1 MTAYPNLLYVNSF
14 SGGVCVDECP
24 NLTNKTDDGVSDVNT
39 LITYDG
45 VWQPSSG
52 GSQLPLDYVRVADYS
67 NASDVMSCTDAKCWD
82 TDLYR
87 SPYSP
92 GVRLGYGYAFYAGTT
107 YGVLGRCY
115 MTTAALDR
123 IEEQMDFK
131 IASPTEAAS
140 DLLGIAALEDAYAFW
155 NRVFADLW
163 TARAYVL
170 GFGFGV
176 SLAVSSL
183 YIFMLRLPF
192 LLNSV
197 VWGSILLTIGM
208 FFAGGYYA
216 WNKATEWDEAD
227 PQTVEDSTIT
237 ATTGAAIA
245 LWVVGVLLIVL
256 TCCMR
261 KAIQVAVLC
270 VKQAGRAV
278 NNMLLILTVPFL
290 QAAALV
296 AFVSVWSVYV
306 IYLAS
311 LGEIVTKEI
320 EVDPSSLTGQDL
332 PDFQEG
338 LIQPVHY
345 RVFAFDLFVTRC
357 AYYMLFCLFWTAN
370 FIVSVGDMIIAIAV
384 AKWFFARNKLTVGSW
399 TVISSVRETLTYHL
413 GTCAYGSLLVA
424 IVQFIRYIIAK
435 LQKKAKDTKN
445 KIAEYIL
452 CCCQCC
458 FWCLERCLKFIN
470 KNAYI
475 QTAIFSTSFCK
486 SCRASFF
493 LIFRN
498 AARVGAVTYVSSA
511 VLIIGKLFISA
522 VTTGFAYIA
531 ITEKLSDELFS
542 VGGPVTI
549 IFLIAYWMSDFF
561 MDVFDMAIS
570 TVLHCFIA
578 DEEMFDGRG
587 SYADQ
592 HLKDY
597 VDQYGAKER

>member
-1 MTAYPNLLYVNSF
+1 MTDYPFLLYVNSF

-24 NLTNKTDDGVSDVNT
+24 DLAGRTEDDASDVNT

-52 GSQLPLDYVRVADYS
+52 GAQLPLDYVKVADYS
-67 NASDVMSCTDAKCWD
+67 NASDVMSCTDETCWD
-82 TDLYR
+82 TNLYR
-87 SPYSP
+87 SPFSP

-115 MTTAALDR
+115 MTTRAIER
-123 IEEQMDFK
+123 IEEQMDFE
-131 IASPTEAAS
+131 IASTAQIAS
-140 DLLGIAALEDAYAFW
+140 DLLGVSALNDVYAFW

-192 LLNSV
+192 LLNTV
-197 VWGSILLTIGM
+197 VWGSIFLTIGM

-216 WNKATEWDEAD
+216 WSSATEWDEAD
-227 PQTVEDSTIT
+227 PQTVEDNTIK

-245 LWVVGVLLIVL
+245 LWVIGALLVVL

-261 KAIQVAVLC
+261 KAIQVAILC

-278 NNMLLILTVPFL
+278 NNMLLILTVPFV

-296 AFVSVWSVYV
+296 AFVTIWCVYAL
-306 IYLAS
+306 YLAS

-320 EVDPSSLTGQDL
+320 QLDPSSLTGQENIPAFD
-332 PDFQEG
+332 ES
-338 LIQPVHY
+338 LIPPVHY
-345 RVFAFDLFVTRC
+345 RVLIFDVFVTRC
-357 AYYMLFCLFWTAN
+357 VYYMIFCLFWTAN

-399 TVISSVRETLTYHL
+399 TVISSVRETLMYHL

-435 LQKKAKDTKN
+435 LQKKAKETKN

-486 SCRASFF
+486 SCRASFW

-549 IFLIAYWMSDFF
+549 IFLISFWMSDFF

-587 SYADQ
+587 RYADKN
-592 HLKDY
+592 LKDY
-597 VDQYGAKER
+597 VDKHGAKE